1 MVANIR
7 QSLRLGF
14 VVGLAAFIATG
25 CSTNTNSSSA
35 ANSQSQE
42 EQTSQ
47 VASSQDTE
55 SFKQEPSNQPSIES
69 SQNQVLAP
77 HSLTTE
83 TVNQFSFDSYITQE
97 GENIDPL
104 RGENGHFYFHTVS
117 PIHGLML
124 GLTRTLYDLNCE
136 TGEVSV
142 LSTFSDD
149 EQIRICDF
157 IKYQNSQLEM
167 RYQFFGENCKF
178 LIQKDGEEI
187 FSAVSVDM
195 LSLPKF
201 TVVGDHLFFQINEMG
216 LNNSITGNVYRVN
229 PDFSVDSIYSSPE
242 SIKGLINTFNY
253 SGNYA
258 IGIQD
263 AESERVG
270 ILNNQDEFTF
280 IETSNDENIYPL
292 TTGFIHCKRIE
303 ENTYSMFWMDKETQN
318 EIDLGQTF
326 EGVMGNY
333 TALENNMFMYE
344 DLNQQSYIGCFE
356 NNQVRIEPLNAVTSG
371 FCRYAQTSSNSQLI
385 YFNEIN
391 TDEIGQ
397 IVSQSW
403 GGILV
408 KQP

>member
-1 MVANIR
+1 MVTNIR

-14 VVGLAAFIATG
+14 VVGLAAIIATG

-35 ANSQSQE
+35 VSSQSQQ

-47 VASSQDTE
+47 ISSVQETESSQ
-55 SFKQEPSNQPSIES
+55 QEPSEQTSIS
-69 SQNQVLAP
+69 SQSQVTAT

-83 TVNQFSFDSYITQE
+83 TVNQFNFGSYITQE

-117 PIHGLML
+117 PIHGLTL

-136 TGEVSV
+136 TGEISE
-142 LSTFSDD
+142 LITFSDD

-201 TVVGDHLFFQINEMG
+201 TVVGDNLFFQINEMG
-216 LNNSITGNVYRVN
+216 LNNSISGNVYRVN
-229 PDFSVDSIYSSPE
+229 PGFSVDSIYSSPIP
-242 SIKGLINTFNY
+242 IKGLINTFNY

-263 AESERVG
+263 ADSERFG

-280 IETSNDENIYPL
+280 VETSNDENIYPL
-292 TTGFIHCKRIE
+292 TTGFIHCKQIG
-303 ENTYSMFWMDKETQN
+303 ENTYSMFWIDKDTQN

-385 YFNEIN
+385 YFNAIDTN
-391 TDEIGQ
+391 DIGQ
-397 IVSQSW
+397 IVAQSW

-408 KQP
+408 KQQ